1 MEDKVDYI
9 CEKVPNGYISNRGIE
24 YVDKRWVY
32 IKLTHIHLDDDIN
45 YNLISWGKCFANR
58 DVRMIATFSLSL
70 SICTYQIEDYPFLQ
84 FNTM

>member
-1 MEDKVDYI
+1 MKGKVDYI
-9 CEKVPNGYISNRGIE
+9 CERVTNGYISNRGIE

-32 IKLTHIHLDDDIN
+32 IKLTHRHLDDDIN

-58 DVRMIATFSLSL
+58 DARMIATFSLSL
-70 SICTYQIEDYPFLQ
+70 SIYTYQIEDYPLLQ